1 MGLNMNIN
9 KKLYIKKTRLK
20 IYLKQCCLT
29 VWSVRKTPENKDPK
43 VVATK
48 NERMMLSSNFVVCRS
63 NKSSF
68 IKEQEAKRLLSSLG
82 TKISFTNKI
91 SITG

>member
-1 MGLNMNIN
+1 
-9 KKLYIKKTRLK
+9 
-20 IYLKQCCLT
+20 
-29 VWSVRKTPENKDPK
+29 
-43 VVATK
+43 
-48 NERMMLSSNFVVCRS
+48 MMLSSNFVVCRS